1 VKGKLKYKI
10 YYQKTDWDGFD
21 AKKYVNVMYLKVKLK
36 SGVTPKS
43 AWTRFESSSKSEL
56 KDFKLY
62 LEL

>member
-21 AKKYVNVMYLKVKLK
+21 AKKYVMYLKVKLK
-36 SGVTPKS
+36 SGVTPES
-43 AWTRFESSSKSEL
+43 AWTRFESSSKSEF